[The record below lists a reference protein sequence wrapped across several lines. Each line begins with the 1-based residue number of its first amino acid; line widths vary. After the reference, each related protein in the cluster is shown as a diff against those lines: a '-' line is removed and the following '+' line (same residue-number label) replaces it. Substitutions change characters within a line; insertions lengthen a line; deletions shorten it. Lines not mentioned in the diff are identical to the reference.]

1 MLYTHNFNKVIAMR
15 RIGLLLV
22 FIVVVVL
29 VLWQLKIVQLP
40 LPSFSFNF
48 NREAA
53 KAEQAKADLFNL
65 IAQDDTAGLMNQI
78 SAGADVNAT
87 NATGQTALMYAVS
100 TVKDPALVTA
110 LLKAGANVNAQTP
123 EGWTSLMYATRDSE
137 NLTLPYLL
145 LNAGADPSIKN
156 TEGQSAADVAGIP
169 VRASPL
175 FRNLEIWST
184 QAINHDWPLGYI
196 VPVEGATISSRASH
210 LPGSLRAYRNGTH
223 EGFDFYGGVVSV
235 GIAYGTPIVAV
246 AAGTIIR
253 ADHDYVELTEEGYNQ
268 IIAAAKN
275 SQITPPEILDK
286 LRGRQVWIEHAGGF
300 ISRYAHLSAI
310 PGDIVV
316 GVQVAQGQKI
326 GETGNSGTLE
336 ASQGT
341 QDGPH
346 PHVEIWKGN
355 ETYLGKGLE
364 PDQIWDL
371 AAQVF
376 GEKAVPPKAN
386 REY

>member
-1 MLYTHNFNKVIAMR
+1 MR
-15 RIGLLLV
+15 RILLFLLFLV
-22 FIVVVVL
+22 AVAL
-29 VLWQLKIVQLP
+29 VLWQLKLVQLP
-40 LPSFSFNF
+40 TSFQLPFSA

-53 KAEQAKADLFNL
+53 KAEQAQVDLFNL
-65 IAQDDTAGLMNQI
+65 IVQNDAAALMGQI
-78 SAGADVNAT
+78 SAGANVNMA
-87 NATGQTALMYAVS
+87 NASGQTALMYAAS
-100 TVKDPALVTA
+100 TKADPSIITA
-110 LLKAGANVNAQTP
+110 LLKAGADVNTQSP
-123 EGWTSLMYATRDSE
+123 DGWTSLMYATRDSE
-137 NLTLPYLL
+137 SVTVPYLL
-145 LNAGADPSIKN
+145 LNAGANPSLRN
-156 TEGQSAADVAGIP
+156 NEGQSAADVAGIP

-175 FRNLEIWST
+175 FRNLETWST
-184 QAINHDWPLGYI
+184 QVINPDWPLGYI

-235 GIAYGTPIVAV
+235 GISYGTPIVAV
-246 AAGTIIR
+246 AAGTVIR
-253 ADHDYVELTEEGYNQ
+253 ADHDYVELTQEGYDQ
-268 IIAAAKN
+268 LIAASLN

-300 ISRYAHLSAI
+300 VSRYAHLSAI
-310 PGDIVV
+310 PADIVV
-316 GVQVAQGQKI
+316 GVQVVQGQEV

-336 ASQGT
+336 AAQGT

>member
-1 MLYTHNFNKVIAMR
+1 MR
-15 RIGLLLV
+15 RIGLFLV
-22 FIVVVVL
+22 FVVAVL
-29 VLWQLKIVQLP
+29 VVLWQLKIVQLP
-40 LPSFSFNF
+40 FLPSSFNLSF
-48 NREAA
+48 MNLNREAA
-53 KAEQAKADLFNL
+53 KAEQASADLFNL
-65 IAQDDTAGLMNQI
+65 IAQADSIGLMNQI
-78 SAGADVNAT
+78 STGVNVNAT
-87 NATGQTALMYAVS
+87 NASGQTALMYAVS
-100 TVKDPALVTA
+100 TTRDPAIVTA
-110 LLKAGANVNAQTP
+110 LLKAGAQVNAQSP
-123 EGWTSLMYATRDSE
+123 EGWTSLMYATQNSE
-137 NLTLPYLL
+137 NLVIPYLL
-145 LNAGADPSIKN
+145 LNAGADPSIRN
-156 TEGQSAADVAGIP
+156 NEGQSAADLAGIP

-175 FRNLEIWST
+175 FRNLELWST
-184 QAINHDWPLGYI
+184 QEINHDWPLGYI

-210 LPGSLRAYRNGTH
+210 LPGAPRYYRNGTH

-235 GIAYGTPIVAV
+235 GISYGTPIVAV
-246 AAGTIIR
+246 AAGTVIR
-253 ADHDYVELTEEGYNQ
+253 ADNDYVELSEENYNQ
-268 IIAAAKN
+268 LIAASLN
-275 SQITPPEILDK
+275 SSITPEEILDK

-300 ISRYAHLSAI
+300 VSRYAHLSAI
-310 PGDIVV
+310 PADVV
-316 GVQVAQGQKI
+316 EGVQVMQGQKI

-371 AAQVF
+371 ASQVF